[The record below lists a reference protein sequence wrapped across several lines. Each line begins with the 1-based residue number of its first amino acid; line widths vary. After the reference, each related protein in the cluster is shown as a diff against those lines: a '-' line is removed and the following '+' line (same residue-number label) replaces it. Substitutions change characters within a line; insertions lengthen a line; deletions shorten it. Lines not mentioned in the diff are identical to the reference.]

1 MSTVYDD
8 AGTGFRAD
16 EPTGP
21 EVTHIDILVA
31 RAFSVNPGA
40 IRAPRRGS
48 ARAAFARQV
57 AIYLSCTG
65 FGLTLT
71 AAGALFGRD
80 RTTVAHAC
88 RVVEKLRDDPEVDAT
103 VGMLERAIGLVP
115 RTTRRERRSASRS

>member
-1 MSTVYDD
+1 MTRLYDD
-8 AGTGFRAD
+8 AGTGFRPDA
-16 EPTGP
+16 PAAP
-21 EVTHIDILVA
+21 EAAQIDVLVA
-31 RAFSVNPGA
+31 HAFSVNPDA

-71 AAGALFGRD
+71 AAGELFGRD

-88 RVVEKLRDDPEVDAT
+88 RVVEKLRDDPDVDAT
-103 VGMLERAIGLVP
+103 VGMLERAIGVLP
-115 RTTRRERRSASRS
+115 RSARGEQRSAVRS